1 MPREPV
7 IKLPKPELVQLYR
20 QMLLIRRFE
29 EKTAEMYMAGKIGG
43 FCHLYIGEEAV
54 SVGAMSAL
62 REDDYAIGAYRDHGH
77 ALVRTGN
84 PKAVMA
90 ELFGKSGGLCKGRGG
105 SMHMFSVEKRF
116 LGGDGIVG
124 GDMPVAAGIGFA
136 VNYRGG
142 DQVVMCFFGDG
153 AVNEGAFHESLNV
166 ASLWKLPI
174 VFICENNEYGMGTAV
189 KRVSA
194 YADLSRRAAGYNIR
208 VDKADGMDVLA
219 VREVCERA
227 VKRARAKEP
236 SFIEVVTY
244 RYRGH
249 SMSDPDKYR
258 TKEEVAKWEARDPIP
273 AFAKRLTEE
282 GALTPPELEQI
293 EKEIVQQVEEAVEF
307 ADQSEGLPPEALTDD
322 VYDERK

>member
-1 MPREPV
+1 MAKEPV
-7 IKLPKPELVQLYR
+7 VKLPKPELIRLYR

-29 EKTAEMYMAGKIGG
+29 EKTGEMYMAGKIGG

-54 SVGAMSAL
+54 AVGAMSAL
-62 REDDYAIGAYRDHGH
+62 REDDYALGAYRDHGH
-77 ALVRTGN
+77 VLARATD
-84 PKAVMA
+84 PKKVMA
-90 ELFGKSGGLCKGRGG
+90 ELFGKATGLCKGRGG
-105 SMHMFSVEKRF
+105 SMHMFNVEKRF
-116 LGGDGIVG
+116 FGGDGIVG
-124 GDMPVAAGIGFA
+124 GDMPVADGIGFA

-153 AVNEGAFHESLNV
+153 AVNEGAFHESLNI

-194 YADLSRRAAGYNIR
+194 YADLSKRAEGYNLRI
-208 VDKADGMDVLA
+208 DKADGMDVLA
-219 VREVCERA
+219 VREVAERA
-227 VKRARAKEP
+227 VKKARAKEP

-258 TKEEVAKWEARDPIP
+258 TKEDVAKWEARDPIP
-273 AFAKRLTEE
+273 AFAKRLVED
-282 GALTPPELEQI
+282 GVLKQAELDQI
-293 EKEIVQQVEEAVEF
+293 EKEIEQQVEEAVEF

-322 VYDERK
+322 VYA

>member
-1 MPREPV
+1 MAKEPV
-7 IKLPKPELVQLYR
+7 IKLPKPELVKLYR

-29 EKTAEMYMAGKIGG
+29 EKVAEMYMAGKIGG

-54 SVGAMSAL
+54 GVGALSAL
-62 REDDYAIGAYRDHGH
+62 REDDYVIGAYRDHGH

-84 PKAVMA
+84 PKAIMA
-90 ELFGKSGGLCKGRGG
+90 ELYGKATGVSKGRGG

-142 DQVVMCFFGDG
+142 DQVVLCFFGDG

-166 ASLWKLPI
+166 ASLWKLPVI
-174 VFICENNEYGMGTAV
+174 FVCENNEYGMGTAV
-189 KRVSA
+189 ERVSA
-194 YADLSRRAAGYNIR
+194 YADLSRRAAGYNMRI
-208 VDKADGMDVLA
+208 DKADGMDVLA
-219 VREVCERA
+219 VREVAERA
-227 VKRARAKEP
+227 VKKARAKEP

-258 TKEEVAKWEARDPIP
+258 TKEEVAKWQARDPIP
-273 AFAKRLTEE
+273 AFAKRLVED
-282 GALTPPELEQI
+282 GALAQAELDQI
-293 EKEIVQQVEEAVEF
+293 EKETVQQVEEAAEF

-322 VYDERK
+322 VYA